1 MPTNYEQQPSSPEN
15 NHEDLDKFGQEQTE
29 RLRAQHEKV
38 GEKSPEHE
46 AAGETA
52 KHEALEAAIQHEKPS
67 SKEHET
73 VSPAVRR
80 GGSLKAERAQSY
92 KRTMTQ
98 IQSEMSAPSRTFSK
112 VIHNKAIEK
121 TSEIAG
127 STVARPN
134 AILAGAV
141 FAFIFTL
148 ATYLI
153 AKHYGY
159 QLSGYET
166 IGSFT
171 LGWIAG
177 LLFDYFRIMITGK
190 RSL

>member
-1 MPTNYEQQPSSPEN
+1 MPTNYEQQPRSPEN
-15 NHEDLDKFGQEQTE
+15 DHEALDALGQEHTE
-29 RLRAQHEKV
+29 RLRAKYEKV

-46 AAGETA
+46 AAGENA

-67 SKEHET
+67 HKEHET
-73 VSPAVRR
+73 SSPAVRR
-80 GGSLKAERAQSY
+80 GSIKSERAASY

-98 IQSEMSAPSRTFSK
+98 IQSEMSAPSRAFSK
-112 VIHNKAIEK
+112 VIHNKAVEK
-121 TSEIAG
+121 TSEVAG

-134 AILAGAV
+134 AILAGAI

-159 QLSGYET
+159 QLSGFET

-171 LGWIAG
+171 LGWVAG